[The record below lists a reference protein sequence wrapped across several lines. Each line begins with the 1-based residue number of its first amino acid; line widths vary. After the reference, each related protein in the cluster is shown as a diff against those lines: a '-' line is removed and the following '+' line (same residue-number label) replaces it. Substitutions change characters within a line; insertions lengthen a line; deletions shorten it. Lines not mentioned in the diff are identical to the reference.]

1 MKAWH
6 LAAIALL
13 AIVGCSSDASD
24 DAANTGSTEN
34 SADADLTQV
43 TLKVPGMT

>member
-13 AIVGCSSDASD
+13 AIVGCSSDAGD
-24 DAANTGSTEN
+24 DAATTGSTD
-34 SADADLTQV
+34 SSVDANLTQV